1 MGAHTLVALA
11 DTWDQTVEGNEA
23 NNMSPTETI
32 TITVANLSP
41 TPTPEVTPGPTGSVG
56 GSTYLEG
63 FPQTFVSVYLY
74 DSEGRLWASDRS
86 NLDGVY
92 EFTDIPVG
100 EYSVVGQLRLADTI
114 YMAVQPVVI
123 TEDGYSLVDLYL
135 EAL

>member
-1 MGAHTLVALA
+1 MGGRTFLKRL
-11 DTWDQTVEGNEA
+11 
-23 NNMSPTETI
+23 
-32 TITVANLSP
+32 
-41 TPTPEVTPGPTGSVG
+41 
-56 GSTYLEG
+56 
-63 FPQTFVSVYLY
+63 PQSLVSVYLY